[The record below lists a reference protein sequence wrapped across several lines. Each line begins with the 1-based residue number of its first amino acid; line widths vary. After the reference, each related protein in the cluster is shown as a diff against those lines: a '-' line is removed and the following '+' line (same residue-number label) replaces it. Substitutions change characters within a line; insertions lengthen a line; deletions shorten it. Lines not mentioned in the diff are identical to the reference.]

1 MHQKTG
7 PGLHRALTALL
18 LLAPETPM
26 LFMGQEFGASAPFLF
41 FADFPPGELA
51 RQIHQGR
58 KQFLAQFPS
67 YASAGA
73 QAAVADPRDPAVFQ
87 RSKIDWSER
96 ERHAGS
102 VRLHR
107 DLLRLRREDPVIA
120 QQARDRLDGA
130 VIGPAAFVLR
140 YAGKQGDD
148 RLLLINLGADCDYR
162 PAPEPLLAPP
172 DGRTWHLLWSSDAP
186 EYGGPG
192 VIEPLTETGWV
203 IPGESAALYSAKVK
217 NGRSVLEERG
227 PIGTV

>member
-1 MHQKTG
+1 M
-7 PGLHRALTALL
+7 
-18 LLAPETPM
+18 
-26 LFMGQEFGASAPFLF
+26 
-41 FADFPPGELA
+41 
-51 RQIHQGR
+51 
-58 KQFLAQFPS
+58 
-67 YASAGA
+67 
-73 QAAVADPRDPAVFQ
+73 FQ

-96 ERHAGS
+96 ERHAEH

-172 DGRTWHLLWSSDAP
+172 DGRTWHLLWSSDAL

-203 IPGESAALYSAKVK
+203 IPGESAALYSVQ
-217 NGRSVLEERG
+217 G
-227 PIGTV
+227 